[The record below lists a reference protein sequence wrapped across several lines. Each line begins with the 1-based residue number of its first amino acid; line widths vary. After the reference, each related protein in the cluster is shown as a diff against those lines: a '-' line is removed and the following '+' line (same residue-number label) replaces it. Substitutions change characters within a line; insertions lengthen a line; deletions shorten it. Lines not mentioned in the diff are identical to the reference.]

1 MRLARFVFIP
11 SIKIITTQTQSK
23 TFTIE
28 KLIKSV
34 LKKQIMGGSMIQLKN
49 DVVEVPEKKKPNK
62 FRNLFMYLAF
72 SDCLMTL
79 PRW

>member
-49 DVVEVPEKKKPNK
+49 DVVEVPEKK
-62 FRNLFMYLAF
+62 
-72 SDCLMTL
+72 TQQV
-79 PRW
+79 